1 MQNNNTVSRTSDPDQ
16 RVINY
21 RPERVGFEFRRP
33 EEHVVTPILP
43 VPTVLAP
50 VKMPIIDKP
59 LVRDAYEEDKKPFT
73 LGHAVIISVGI
84 LVILVTGYLAYAA
97 WPK

>member
-1 MQNNNTVSRTSDPDQ
+1 MQNNNTGLRTPDPDQ

-33 EEHVVTPILP
+33 EEQVVTPILP
-43 VPTVLAP
+43 VPTVITPVVAP
-50 VKMPIIDKP
+50 VINKS

-73 LGHAVIISVGI
+73 LGHAVIISIGI
-84 LVILVTGYLAYAA
+84 LIVLVTGYLAYAA